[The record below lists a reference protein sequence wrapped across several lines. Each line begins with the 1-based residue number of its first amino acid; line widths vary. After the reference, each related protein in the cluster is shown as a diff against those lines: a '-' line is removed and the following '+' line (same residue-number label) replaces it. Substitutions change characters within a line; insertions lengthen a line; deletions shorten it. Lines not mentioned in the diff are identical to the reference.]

1 VLLGAV
7 VSTVKV
13 LVAGAVALPAAS
25 TMRTS
30 KVWDASVRP
39 VYACGLVQAAY
50 VPLSIRHWYVSPA
63 PAPAKTKLADVTL
76 IALAGPVLIV
86 GVEVGADTSMV
97 IVAEASVAVA
107 GTVLPAA
114 SAPAPAAMR
123 SPSVVS
129 AGEAFVSVT
138 VYGPAPDPATDATVQ
153 PVAVRTV
160 KSLVVIPV
168 TEPLNAT
175 SNVAV
180 PLLLGDDVVGTK
192 LVNVGAVRSTTI
204 VEATES
210 AAGPAFVA
218 ASTIALAVSVRMT
231 VPSVGAEAVTGI
243 VYGPAPEPVGVPI
256 VQPVEVPPSARSE
269 AVRPVTDSLNVTL
282 YDRLVAFVGEA
293 VVGAKALMVGRVR
306 STSTLELAA

>member
-1 VLLGAV
+1 
-7 VSTVKV
+7 
-13 LVAGAVALPAAS
+13 
-25 TMRTS
+25 
-30 KVWDASVRP
+30 
-39 VYACGLVQAAY
+39 
-50 VPLSIRHWYVSPA
+50 
-63 PAPAKTKLADVTL
+63 
-76 IALAGPVLIV
+76 
-86 GVEVGADTSMV
+86 
-97 IVAEASVAVA
+97 
-107 GTVLPAA
+107 
-114 SAPAPAAMR
+114 MR

-138 VYGPAPDPATDATVQ
+138 VYGPAPDPETDATVQ

-192 LVNVGAVRSTTI
+192 LVSVGAVRSTTI

-218 ASTIALAVSVRMT
+218 ASTIALAASVRMT

-256 VQPVEVPPSARSE
+256 VQPVEVPLSARSE

-293 VVGAKALMVGRVR
+293 VVGAKALMVGKVR